1 MHVLRAD
8 DGRVAINDLGVAYF
22 TLAASIG
29 APKVTMVFLN
39 DDFEE
44 KKRRQ
49 RRSPGKDVEQRKFWE
64 RHFIIFWR

>member
-39 DDFEE
+39 DYFEE
-44 KKRRQ
+44 AV
-49 RRSPGKDVEQRKFWE
+49 SWHDVVSGTT
-64 RHFIIFWR
+64 HH